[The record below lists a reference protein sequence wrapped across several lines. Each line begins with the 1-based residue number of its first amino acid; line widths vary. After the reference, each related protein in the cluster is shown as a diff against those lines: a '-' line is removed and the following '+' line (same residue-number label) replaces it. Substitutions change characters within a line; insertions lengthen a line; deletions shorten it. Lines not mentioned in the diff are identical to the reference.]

1 MDDLQI
7 IELFFSR
14 EESAIR
20 ETNAKYGKLCR
31 HIAQNILGNLEDAE
45 ECVQDTYLALWNQIP
60 PTRPV
65 NFPAFLCRIARN
77 LSLKKLEYNTAEKRN
92 SNADIPLT
100 ELEGILAAECTVESD
115 SLTALINAF
124 LRTEK
129 ELPRKIFLRRY
140 WFFDSVSEISRQFS
154 CSESKVKSILFR
166 TRNRLREYLKKE
178 GIDV

>member
-14 EESAIR
+14 EEAAIR
-20 ETNAKYGKLCR
+20 ETEAKYGKLCL
-31 HIAQNILGNLEDAE
+31 HIAGNILGNPEDAE
-45 ECVQDTYLALWNQIP
+45 ECVQDTYLAVWNQIP
-60 PTRPV
+60 PTRPA

-92 SNADIPLT
+92 SDACIPLS
-100 ELEGILAAECTVESD
+100 ELEGILPAKDNVETED
-115 SLTALINAF
+115 LTALINAF

-129 ELPRKIFLRRY
+129 ELSRKIFLRRY
-140 WFFDSVSEISRQFS
+140 WFFDPVSEIARQFA

-178 GIDV
+178 GIEV

>member
-20 ETNAKYGKLCR
+20 ETDLKYGKLCR
-31 HIAQNILGNLEDAE
+31 HIAQNILGNLEDTE

-60 PTRPV
+60 PLRPV
-65 NFPAFLCRIARN
+65 NFSAFLCRIARN
-77 LSLKKLEYNTAEKRN
+77 LSLKKLEYNRAEKRDT
-92 SNADIPLT
+92 NADIPLT
-100 ELEGILAAECTVESD
+100 ELEGILAADRAVESD
-115 SLTALINAF
+115 DLTALINTF
-124 LRTEK
+124 LRSEK

-140 WFFDSVSEISRQFS
+140 WFFDSVGDIARQFS